1 MPSEEPSG
9 QKTVFFLVFCFAIGH
24 PLEPGVRRPCIFTH
38 LAALRSA
45 SACHSTAGV
54 IMDTEKK
61 DLEKTEAA
69 EQPRKPIVDQ
79 MTDLAAQAA
88 GTLAETAVK
97 AVAKRAKKRPSPN
110 ERPHRQRRQRRQLPK
125 LQKLRRRGRRR
136 PQRNELR
143 KERRPFQNR
152 QKKPRRSD
160 QRRNNQRRQAENS
173 GGSCAG
179 GLLFLRR
186 VTGMSRSSRSPSM
199 STRRSRWVIVLPGCP
214 GP

>member
-79 MTDLAAQAA
+79 
-88 GTLAETAVK
+88 
-97 AVAKRAKKRPSPN
+97 
-110 ERPHRQRRQRRQLPK
+110 
-125 LQKLRRRGRRR
+125 
-136 PQRNELR
+136 
-143 KERRPFQNR
+143 
-152 QKKPRRSD
+152 
-160 QRRNNQRRQAENS
+160 
-173 GGSCAG
+173 
-179 GLLFLRR
+179 
-186 VTGMSRSSRSPSM
+186 
-199 STRRSRWVIVLPGCP
+199 I
-214 GP
+214 